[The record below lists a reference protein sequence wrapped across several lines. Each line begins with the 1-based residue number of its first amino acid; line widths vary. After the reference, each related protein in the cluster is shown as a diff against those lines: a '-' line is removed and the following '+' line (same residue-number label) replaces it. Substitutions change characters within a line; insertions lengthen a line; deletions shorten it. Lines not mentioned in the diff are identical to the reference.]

1 MARKGYIASAGMR
14 VEKMAK
20 EAANEKRM
28 LLIEDDVDLCA
39 LMTDFFSQHNFRA
52 EAAHDGTTGL
62 ARALEGG
69 FDIILLDVMIP
80 VLDGFDVLRALRQR
94 SATPVIML
102 TARTEREDRIGGL
115 DLGADDYL
123 PKPFEPGELLARI
136 RAVLRRSGHIEQR
149 DEKFKRGALSVD
161 PALRKATINGEPVEL
176 TSIEF
181 DILLLLA
188 RAAGRIVSRDEI
200 SAALHQREATP
211 FERSLDV
218 HISHLRKKLSRGEE
232 NPIRTIRGVGYMLGP
247 VSGDAA

>member
-1 MARKGYIASAGMR
+1 MEHDEARPL
-14 VEKMAK
+14 
-20 EAANEKRM
+20 RM

-39 LMTDFFSQHNFRA
+39 LMKEFFSQHNFRL
-52 EAAHDGTTGL
+52 EAAYDGSSGL

-80 VLDGFDVLRALRQR
+80 VLDGFEVLRALRRR
-94 SATPVIML
+94 SAVPVIML
-102 TARTEREDRIGGL
+102 TARTEREDRIDGL
-115 DLGADDYL
+115 NLGADDYL

-136 RAVLRRSGHIEQR
+136 RAVLRRSGHTEQKA
-149 DEKFKRGALSVD
+149 EPLGRGALRVD
-161 PALRKATINGEPVEL
+161 PALRKAWIHNEPVDL
-176 TSIEF
+176 TALEF

-200 SAALHQREATP
+200 TATLHQREATP

-232 NPIRTIRGVGYMLGP
+232 APIRTIRGVGYMLAP
-247 VSGDAA
+247 VSGEDA

>member
-1 MARKGYIASAGMR
+1 M
-14 VEKMAK
+14 EKS
-20 EAANEKRM
+20 EGPPRRM

-39 LMTDFFSQHNFRA
+39 LMTDFFRQYNFRLD
-52 EAAHDGTTGL
+52 AAHDGVTGL

-80 VLDGFDVLRALRQR
+80 VLDGFEVLRTLRQR

-102 TARTEREDRIGGL
+102 TARTEREDRISGL

-136 RAVLRRSGHIEQR
+136 RAVLRRSGHTEQR
-149 DEKFKRGALSVD
+149 DDKLTRGALCVD
-161 PALRKATINGEPVEL
+161 PALRQASINNEPIDL

-200 SAALHQREATP
+200 TAALYQREATP

-218 HISHLRKKLSRGEE
+218 HISHLRKKLSRGDET
-232 NPIRTIRGVGYMLGP
+232 PIRTVRGVGYMLVP
-247 VSGDAA
+247 LSGERA

>member
-1 MARKGYIASAGMR
+1 MR

-115 DLGADDYL
+115 DLARTTTYQA
-123 PKPFEPGELLARI
+123 FEPGELLARI

-149 DEKFKRGALSVD
+149 TKSSKEVR
-161 PALRKATINGEPVEL
+161 
-176 TSIEF
+176 
-181 DILLLLA
+181 
-188 RAAGRIVSRDEI
+188 
-200 SAALHQREATP
+200 
-211 FERSLDV
+211 
-218 HISHLRKKLSRGEE
+218 
-232 NPIRTIRGVGYMLGP
+232 
-247 VSGDAA
+247 